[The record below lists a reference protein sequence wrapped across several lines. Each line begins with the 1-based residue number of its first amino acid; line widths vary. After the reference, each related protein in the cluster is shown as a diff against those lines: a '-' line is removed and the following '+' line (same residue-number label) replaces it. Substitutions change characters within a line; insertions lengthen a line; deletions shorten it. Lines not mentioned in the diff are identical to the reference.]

1 MVPDRPLGDIAAHLD
16 DLAPHARRA
25 FVMRLDRAAQ
35 RDLYGKADPEI
46 DLDWL
51 VGDGA
56 PLTEVVY
63 DGRNTL
69 PVLPPFRRFQKRFC
83 RPDGGPDRLYGYNE
97 GASRRLLGPG
107 YFVAVPADGGVLIDY
122 DRVPEGPV
130 APGWPRVVPNSQGLQ
145 RFVFRGTRDI
155 LRRVSTHVC
164 IGAAYRGDRA
174 LDHYFVLCRR

>member
-1 MVPDRPLGDIAAHLD
+1 MVLDGPIADIAARLD
-16 DLAPHARRA
+16 AMAPDARRTL
-25 FVMRLDRAAQ
+25 VTSLDRAAQ
-35 RDLYGKADPEI
+35 RELYGKADPGI

-51 VGDGA
+51 VGDGP

-83 RPDGGPDRLYGYNE
+83 RPDNGSDRLYGYNE

-107 YFVAVPADGGVLIDY
+107 YFVATAADSGVVIDY
-122 DRVPEGPV
+122 AAVPDGPV
-130 APGWPRVVPNSQGLQ
+130 VPGWPRVVPNSQGLQ
-145 RFVFRGTRDI
+145 RFVFLGTRDL
-155 LRRVSTHVC
+155 LRRVCVHVC
-164 IGAAYRGDRA
+164 VGAAYKGDRP